1 MTETREVLF
10 RRAVK
15 LLKAVTIDEMGGEP
29 DLFHPEPSW
38 DAWNDEATETIKAIE
53 ALENGQK

>member
-1 MTETREVLF
+1 MTETLEILL

-15 LLKAVTIDEMGGEP
+15 LLKAATIEEMGGEP

-38 DAWNDEATETIKAIE
+38 DEWNEEATETLKAIE
-53 ALENGQK
+53 ALTP